1 MQTSL
6 NSTVRP
12 ETFTTECAD
21 ASGVLREIFELL
33 QDYAPI
39 WYTEELHNRMAV
51 ALGEVVLEP
60 SIH

>member
-1 MQTSL
+1 MQRSL
-6 NSTVRP
+6 DSAVRP

-39 WYTEELHNRMAV
+39 WYTESLHNRMAA
-51 ALGEVVLEP
+51 ALGELVLEP
-60 SIH
+60 AIH